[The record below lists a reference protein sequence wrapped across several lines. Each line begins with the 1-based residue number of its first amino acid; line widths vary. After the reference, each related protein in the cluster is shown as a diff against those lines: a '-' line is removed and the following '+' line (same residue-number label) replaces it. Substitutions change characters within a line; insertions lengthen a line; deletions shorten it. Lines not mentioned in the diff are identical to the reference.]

1 MTLKWAFFLWFFAS
15 TAFSQTPPPGSS
27 SNDQSPAAAQTK
39 PNAED
44 QEKPQ
49 DSANRSGPVAAF
61 EVASIKLQPWTGGG
75 SVGIFIRGN
84 TLDAEHVSLFSLVTF
99 AYNLRDIQL
108 SGGPPWVR
116 SGVLSSSELYQVM
129 GKAPVGPPPSRSAF
143 QEMLRGLLAER
154 FKLQLRHVEKELPV
168 YYLVVRKGGPKLKAS
183 PADAKF
189 NFVSSG
195 VGRFGVRIVATHMT
209 VQQLIDQQLSA
220 YIDQPI
226 LDKTDLADPYDFRL
240 EFGVEDMSAGPVSLE
255 GQGDRK
261 NLPGLSLALQE
272 QLGLKL
278 APSRA
283 AFDTVVIE
291 HAERPS
297 EN

>member
-1 MTLKWAFFLWFFAS
+1 
-15 TAFSQTPPPGSS
+15 
-27 SNDQSPAAAQTK
+27 
-39 PNAED
+39 
-44 QEKPQ
+44 
-49 DSANRSGPVAAF
+49 
-61 EVASIKLQPWTGGG
+61 
-75 SVGIFIRGN
+75 
-84 TLDAEHVSLFSLVTF
+84 
-99 AYNLRDIQL
+99 
-108 SGGPPWVR
+108 
-116 SGVLSSSELYQVM
+116 
-129 GKAPVGPPPSRSAF
+129 
-143 QEMLRGLLAER
+143 
-154 FKLQLRHVEKELPV
+154 
-168 YYLVVRKGGPKLKAS
+168 
-183 PADAKF
+183 
-189 NFVSSG
+189 
-195 VGRFGVRIVATHMT
+195 MT